1 METPTIVL
9 LVALVAA
16 VAIIAILLA
25 GRYRS
30 RRLREKFGPE
40 YERAVQRTDDRRR
53 AESELEARQRRV
65 EKFDI
70 RDIRPDEATRYSAAW
85 KAVQARF
92 VDDPPGAVG
101 EGDRLVGEVME
112 ARGYPVGDFEQRA
125 ADLSVDHATFVEH
138 YREAHAIAGRQSG
151 GESDTGEA
159 DTEDLRRA
167 MVHYRALFSDLLGVD
182 ALDRPNESTTNPARE
197 PAEATG
203 GRR

>member
-1 METPTIVL
+1 METPTIAL
-9 LVALVAA
+9 LIALAAALV
-16 VAIIAILLA
+16 IIAILLV

-40 YERAVQRTDDRRR
+40 YERVVRQADDRRR

-65 EKFDI
+65 QELDI

-101 EGDRLVGEVME
+101 EADRLVGEVME

-138 YREAHAIAGRQSG
+138 YRDAHAIASRQSDG
-151 GESDTGEA
+151 QA

-182 ALDRPNESTTNPARE
+182 ALDHSKESTTPPAKE
-197 PAEATG
+197 PAEVTG

>member
-9 LVALVAA
+9 LIALVAA
-16 VAIIAILLA
+16 LVIIAILLV

-30 RRLREKFGPE
+30 RRLRETFGPE
-40 YERAVQRTDDRRR
+40 YERAVRQTDDRRS

-65 EKFDI
+65 QEFDI
-70 RDIRPDEATRYSAAW
+70 RDIRPDEATKYSTAW

-101 EGDRLVGEVME
+101 EADGLVGEVME

-125 ADLSVDHATFVEH
+125 ADVSVDHATFVEH
-138 YREAHAIAGRQSG
+138 YREAHAIAARQSA
-151 GESDTGEA
+151 DQA

-182 ALDRPNESTTNPARE
+182 VLDGPNESPTPPARE

>member
-1 METPTIVL
+1 METPTIAL

-16 VAIIAILLA
+16 LVIIAILFA

-30 RRLREKFGPE
+30 RRLRETFGPE
-40 YERAVQRTDDRRR
+40 YERAVRRTDDRRH

-65 EKFDI
+65 QEFGI
-70 RDIRPDEATRYSAAW
+70 RDIRPDEATRYSTAW
-85 KAVQARF
+85 KAAQARF

-101 EGDRLVGEVME
+101 EADRLVGEVME

-125 ADLSVDHATFVEH
+125 ADLSVDHATVVEH
-138 YREAHAIAGRQSG
+138 YRDAHAIASRPSADQ
-151 GESDTGEA
+151 A

-182 ALDRPNESTTNPARE
+182 ALDGPRESPVPQASE